1 MQKRARTA
9 QAKQDR
15 ANAILDK
22 ARQMLLTTGYDRIKM
37 ADLAGA
43 LGLSSGTLYV
53 YFQNKE
59 TLFLH
64 LLRREFEQRMEH
76 LEQEAAARDLSDF
89 AGVRDLLLEALS
101 YLLQDQLLYV
111 YLETLRAQM
120 LACGGDSA
128 RWMRSRLDRMLE
140 RLAERSVLSVPQL
153 QELITADAGRTDG
166 IGKQSTELDCS
177 FLKDIVA
184 AGMAEAIVDPFEIV
198 KIQNKQEGLRVCTR
212 GGQMRFHP
220 APECGSIHQPCQGV
234 FLNQLLELLVHLV
247 DFLVLADCHHCVP
260 ETGHRDGHGNDGGNG
275 QVDESAAAQEPAC
288 QPHEQAVGQAIG
300 NDAVGNRHLN
310 ED

>member
-128 RWMRSRLDRMLE
+128 RWMRSRLDQMLE

-153 QELITADAGRTDG
+153 QELITAEAALLTGCFLQRMCTLGHAGTLQGWQDA
-166 IGKQSTELDCS
+166 
-177 FLKDIVA
+177 
-184 AGMAEAIVDPFEIV
+184 
-198 KIQNKQEGLRVCTR
+198 
-212 GGQMRFHP
+212 
-220 APECGSIHQPCQGV
+220 
-234 FLNQLLELLVHLV
+234 
-247 DFLVLADCHHCVP
+247 DFARRVLARARCYL
-260 ETGHRDGHGNDGGNG
+260 DGYERGLQRAG
-275 QVDESAAAQEPAC
+275 QEVS
-288 QPHEQAVGQAIG
+288 
-300 NDAVGNRHLN
+300 
-310 ED
+310 

>member
-1 MQKRARTA
+1 M
-9 QAKQDR
+9 
-15 ANAILDK
+15 
-22 ARQMLLTTGYDRIKM
+22 
-37 ADLAGA
+37 
-43 LGLSSGTLYV
+43 YV

-153 QELITADAGRTDG
+153 QELITAEAALLTGCFLQRMCTLGHAGTLRDW
-166 IGKQSTELDCS
+166 Q
-177 FLKDIVA
+177 
-184 AGMAEAIVDPFEIV
+184 DPAFA
-198 KIQNKQEGLRVCTR
+198 R
-212 GGQMRFHP
+212 
-220 APECGSIHQPCQGV
+220 
-234 FLNQLLELLVHLV
+234 
-247 DFLVLADCHHCVP
+247 LVLARARCYL
-260 ETGHRDGHGNDGGNG
+260 DGYERGLQRAG
-275 QVDESAAAQEPAC
+275 QEVS
-288 QPHEQAVGQAIG
+288 
-300 NDAVGNRHLN
+300 
-310 ED
+310 